1 MNIKTIFNTPKIIG
15 VLGDVNE
22 AKSNLLY
29 YIITELKKEFNF
41 NLFCYGLRLNVP
53 GAKNIYSVVE
63 LENITDSIII
73 VDELSSLFDLENR
86 KSKRLIENTLR
97 LINHNN
103 NILLL
108 CGVPE
113 NFKKFISAKLN
124 QIFFKKCTISDCIN
138 GSTTKNIIN
147 FYNGYEKGSEVLNI
161 AKNKTLF
168 YDGQHYHMIE
178 VPYLK
183 EYDTKKD
190 NLSILE
196 RKQKEPIL
204 KKELK
209 I

>member
-1 MNIKTIFNTPKIIG
+1 MNIKTIFNKPKIIG
-15 VLGDVNE
+15 LLGDVNE
-22 AKSNLLY
+22 GKSSLLY
-29 YIITELKKEFNF
+29 YIISELKKEFNF
-41 NLFCYGLRLNVP
+41 NLFCYGLRLNVA

-168 YDGQHYHMIE
+168 YDGQHYHIIE

-196 RKQKEPIL
+196 RKQKEPI
-204 KKELK
+204 KKDLK